1 MNEMNPPG
9 RKRIRAIPRI
19 DPEKLRRIESSS
31 PNALPDREAE
41 FLNTQIDESLN
52 RRRLVPRGRRR
63 GLVCDAPLGLKT

>member
-41 FLNTQIDESLN
+41 FLNTQIDDTFN
-52 RRRLVPRGRRR
+52 CRRLVPRGRRR